1 MAEHQEFICV
11 TCPMGCA
18 IQAVIE
24 DGELKE
30 IEGEAC
36 RRGIDWVR
44 QELSDPRRM
53 LTTTV
58 QVEGGV
64 LPLVPVRSRD
74 ALPKDEILPVAALL
88 RHVVL
93 QAPVKEGQIVVAD
106 VLSTGVDIIASR
118 DLDANEERGL
128 GHPDV

>member
-1 MAEHQEFICV
+1 
-11 TCPMGCA
+11 MGCA
-18 IQAVIE
+18 IHAVIE

-74 ALPKDEILPVAALL
+74 ALPKDKILPVAALL

-106 VLSTGVDIIASR
+106 VLGTGVDIIASR
-118 DLDANEERGL
+118 DLDAASIACEL
-128 GHPDV
+128 